1 MAKKT
6 KVKKKSSKQLKALR
20 ELHNI
25 VTSWTDKDFEEKG
38 PFSDY
43 CYTQRKKNGFGK
55 EFYIN
60 GEVDYEGFY
69 IDGEKSGKGKEYFF
83 NNKGKLKFEGEYLK
97 GKRHGFGKEYNY
109 KGDLIFEGQYQ
120 NGEKFL
126 DANFI

>member
-43 CYTQRKKNGFGK
+43 CYTQRKKNKKLDQLLTDADLDNLSITSFTNYF
-55 EFYIN
+55 EDNSFRD
-60 GEVDYEGFY
+60 EDEEESDYNE
-69 IDGEKSGKGKEYFF
+69 
-83 NNKGKLKFEGEYLK
+83 
-97 GKRHGFGKEYNY
+97 
-109 KGDLIFEGQYQ
+109 
-120 NGEKFL
+120 
-126 DANFI
+126 

>member
-1 MAKKT
+1 M
-6 KVKKKSSKQLKALR
+6 V
-20 ELHNI
+20 NYY
-25 VTSWTDKDFEEKG
+25 F
-38 PFSDY
+38 
-43 CYTQRKKNGFGK
+43 
-55 EFYIN
+55 
-60 GEVDYEGFY
+60 